1 MPAIH
6 RLPVPEPLRQIP
18 PRAPGPGPEK
28 DPVHHQPVII
38 PPVTLTRMSRKQR
51 LQPGPLRI
59 RQVMPLQPLIVH
71 STTQAET
78 TAKIYETRSSRPAD
92 LGRRRVGMHPG
103 VKRLAAGPSGRA
115 AGFLPGT
122 VPRAGRVRPGC
133 LRGTRYRRCPVGAAP
148 LRRRLVR
155 GGQTPPRRRP
165 QRAVSAP
172 PAADGAG
179 AVVSRHVPPGRAG
192 AADPGGP
199 RLPAAAGP
207 PEPGPALSGWAGPFG

>member
-78 TAKIYETRSSRPAD
+78 TAKIYETRSSRPRLQAGQLGARPRAD
-92 LGRRRVGMHPG
+92 LP
-103 VKRLAAGPSGRA
+103 ASE
-115 AGFLPGT
+115 T
-122 VPRAGRVRPGC
+122 VVY
-133 LRGTRYRRCPVGAAP
+133 LR
-148 LRRRLVR
+148 
-155 GGQTPPRRRP
+155 
-165 QRAVSAP
+165 
-172 PAADGAG
+172 PAATGQ
-179 AVVSRHVPPGRAG
+179 R
-192 AADPGGP
+192 
-199 RLPAAAGP
+199 
-207 PEPGPALSGWAGPFG
+207 